1 MQLRKILN
9 TLLFALIAMCLVFS
23 LVGCGEKAGGGDTNN
38 PTTEEGNTNEEQI
51 PPPSLSTPKTGL
63 FPVEAGLVAPEVTP
77 DDVSGLGFITDSEKY
92 SIVDLN
98 GVETIGT
105 GWKTADWNLGSHMDG
120 SAATFAV
127 YSKNATRILLEIYEQ
142 AYGED
147 AVFDCWMEKGE
158 DNIWRAKVEGIS
170 ANETMYAFRAW
181 GPNWLFD
188 EAWSRG
194 GSNAGFITDYDKYG
208 KY

>member
-1 MQLRKILN
+1 
-9 TLLFALIAMCLVFS
+9 
-23 LVGCGEKAGGGDTNN
+23 
-38 PTTEEGNTNEEQI
+38 
-51 PPPSLSTPKTGL
+51 
-63 FPVEAGLVAPEVTP
+63 
-77 DDVSGLGFITDSEKY
+77 
-92 SIVDLN
+92 
-98 GVETIGT
+98 
-105 GWKTADWNLGSHMDG
+105 MDG

-181 GPNWLFD
+181 GPN
-188 EAWSRG
+188 
-194 GSNAGFITDYDKYG
+194 
-208 KY
+208 